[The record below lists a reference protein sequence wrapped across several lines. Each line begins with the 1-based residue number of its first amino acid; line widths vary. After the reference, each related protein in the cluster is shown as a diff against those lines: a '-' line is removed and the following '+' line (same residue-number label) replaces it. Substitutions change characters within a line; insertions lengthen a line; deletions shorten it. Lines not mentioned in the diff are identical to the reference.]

1 MKRLLLTICA
11 CAALANLSARAEP
24 YLAENLTVWL
34 RADMGLTTNETG
46 GVTAWANQGTK
57 GSEVDVVPHADNSDG
72 HVVYEASGIG
82 GKPSLLFDGSV
93 YLKTAAAT
101 DLGIKSSAGGGAWF
115 VVFKTPCPR
124 AERTNMGIM
133 GSEWIGAPNLKR
145 LGAFF
150 VNDGTDRYQSWFS
163 GNIERMQTS
172 TNVTQIIC
180 TMIWNENGT
189 TRAYPMAGILPGAM
203 VQPGFVLGAAVF
215 TVGNMVPS
223 WMKTF
228 KGEIAEI
235 RIYDRPL
242 TGRERSHVQFELFSR
257 YGVHWEAHGII
268 DDNALRWHER
278 SSQFGHTA
286 NVGVPED
293 MVSSASAGGATF
305 TLGTPSAAEETYGYF
320 THNGGDGLSRIWYV
334 SAFNKTKA
342 GSAATFTFDRA
353 KVHIGPNP
361 SLYYKISYG
370 GAWTKKDVAASE
382 VDGNVSF
389 TLPAGTWSN
398 GFYAVFNDLDRKLA
412 MWHRA
417 DTGVT
422 TNAAGGVTGWTN
434 YGTIG
439 ATLDMTP
446 QADNSDAH
454 IAYTAEGIGG
464 KPTISFDGETYLQAA
479 GSSNLGATSEGG
491 AWFVVCKTDQT
502 RAERGNKAIFGCANA
517 SGSSRLGA
525 FFPAN
530 TDNVRGFFYN
540 NPVDVDVAVE
550 TGNTQIYTLMQWTAD
565 NARTR
570 YLMRNDM
577 AGRIDGNTTASF
589 PCSEKVRIGGNM
601 FSWTGNF
608 VGDIAEIRVY
618 NRPLTKREHMAILF
632 ELCVR
637 YGVSYSA
644 IDNEGLSWCG
654 NSAQL
659 GYCEGYGLPE
669 DIAVS
674 ATAGG
679 ATVSFDETPD
689 PTKWTYSYLAHNGG
703 NGLGRVWYFFI
714 SAAAR
719 ALPMTFSVDS
729 DIAGNTALGLYRSAS
744 SNGPWTRIGTCDS
757 AVNGQYAFPFA
768 ANALLS
774 GFYRVDRV
782 KGTVLLIK

>member
-34 RADMGLTTNETG
+34 RADMGLTTNAVG

-57 GSEVDVVPHADNSDG
+57 GSEVDVVPHDDNSAR
-72 HVVYEASGIG
+72 HVAYEASGIG

-124 AERTNMGIM
+124 TERINMGIM
-133 GSEWIGAPNLKR
+133 GSEWISAPNTKR

-150 VNDGTDRYQSWFS
+150 LNDGTDRYQSWFS
-163 GNIERMQTS
+163 GNIEKMQTS

-189 TRAYPMAGILPGAM
+189 TRASPMAGILPGAM

-257 YGVHWEAHGII
+257 YGVHWEAHGNI

-278 SSQFGHTA
+278 SSQFGHIL
-286 NVGVPED
+286 NSGIPEE
-293 MVSSASAGGATF
+293 MISSASAGGATF

-361 SLYYKISYG
+361 SLYYKSSYG

-389 TLPAGTWSN
+389 TLPAGSWAN

-502 RAERGNKAIFGCANA
+502 SAERNNRAIFGCA

-589 PCSEKVRIGGNM
+589 PFSEKVRIGGNM

-719 ALPMTFSVDS
+719 ALPMTISVDS
-729 DIAGNTALGLYRSAS
+729 GIVGNTVLGLYRSAS

-774 GFYRVDRV
+774 GFYRVDMTR
-782 KGTVLLIK
+782 GTLLIIK

>member
-11 CAALANLSARAEP
+11 CAALASLSARAEP

-34 RADMGLTTNETG
+34 RADMGLTTNAVG
-46 GVTAWANQGTK
+46 GVTAWANQGTI
-57 GSEVDVVPHADNSDG
+57 GAEVDVVPHADNSDG
-72 HVVYEASGIG
+72 HVAYEASGIG

-101 DLGIKSSAGGGAWF
+101 DLGVKSSAGGGAWF

-133 GSEWIGAPNLKR
+133 GSVTSSQR
-145 LGAFF
+145 FGAFF
-150 VNDGTDRYQSWFS
+150 LNDRTENYRSLFFGEVGDRP
-163 GNIERMQTS
+163 TS

-180 TMIWNENGT
+180 AMSWKEDGR
-189 TRAYPMAGILPGAM
+189 TRAYPMTGWNVGTV
-203 VQPGFVLGAAVF
+203 VQPAFSPAAAVF
-215 TVGNMVPS
+215 MVGNMIPS
-223 WMKTF
+223 WMQTF

-257 YGVHWEAHGII
+257 YGVTWETHGYI
-268 DDNALRWHER
+268 DNNALRWHER
-278 SSQFGHTA
+278 SSQFGHYA

-353 KVHIGPNP
+353 KVHIGQNP
-361 SLYYKISYG
+361 SLYYKSSYG

-464 KPTISFDGETYLQAA
+464 QPSISFDGETYLQSA
-479 GSSNLGATSEGG
+479 GSSNLGATSAGG
-491 AWFVVCKTDQT
+491 AWFVVCKTDQAS
-502 RAERGNKAIFGCANA
+502 AERNNRAIFGCV

-540 NPVDVDVAVE
+540 DWYDGDVAVE
-550 TGNTQIYTLMQWTAD
+550 TGKTQIYTLMQLAAD
-565 NARTR
+565 NVSKR
-570 YLMRNDM
+570 YLTRNDVTGKIVSP
-577 AGRIDGNTTASF
+577 AASPF
-589 PCSEKVRIGGNM
+589 SAKMNIGGNM
-601 FSWTGNF
+601 LSWTGNF

-632 ELCVR
+632 ELCAR

-689 PTKWTYSYLAHNGG
+689 PTAWTYSYLAHNGG